1 MNDPAPDS
9 VACHT
14 STVAEDIVAGQAW
27 RGLPM
32 EEPPNFLE
40 NVALRLTA
48 ESPIEG
54 RTRRMET
61 SMLDSARRPGYKI
74 ILYA

>member
-9 VACHT
+9 VACRT

-27 RGLPM
+27 GLPM
-32 EEPPNFLE
+32 QE
-40 NVALRLTA
+40 NYPISSKMWALRLTA
-48 ESPIEG
+48 ELPIEA
-54 RTRRMET
+54 RARRMET
-61 SMLDSARRPGYKI
+61 STLDSARRPGYKI